1 MDEDEKMNNNL
12 LNNVADKS
20 RDMILRVLEINQ
32 YDPTAI
38 TFLSTHEITLQEVGG
53 VLAVVGFDPDIYIVI
68 LNLPVV
74 VMPIYGKILTIGDV
88 MQLLTVVSEIP
99 SAQFALEDNIVFF
112 TLCRPLYSF
121 DKEKI
126 PAIFNSMLKGTEE
139 LREDLLI
146 AVRRYYQ
153 IKTPDEWNYPDPSL
167 PNIKMTPKEMQ
178 VIYSILSRCSKT
190 VQDIFIFLMEKWYKA
205 GYIVS
210 TTPSTIVLYAP
221 YDDRTVCLAVLIPG
235 TSEGLAALQPQG
247 YVQLPIIAL
256 SWELLRRYKGL
267 PAESVDKFQNDV
279 NKISTFHVTDATAHI
294 EMSDQFGVSSAKA
307 LIKAMKALAKSVRP
321 ELVEEPTK
329 SAPVTPNNIQLTLAL
344 CSEHVQEI
352 YKILMESWSAVG
364 GVVLCPRR
372 GRIYLKMKTKAH
384 RSGKFAQIARKFN
397 LAVLAA
403 PRGKKPANI
412 EIGWGLSSSQSA
424 AYLDCIP
431 DLVARFEDT
440 ITSLPNFERKGT
452 ITYLWMDENF
462 QLDHARLI
470 ANEMIGLKKAE
481 LVTL

>member
-1 MDEDEKMNNNL
+1 MNNNL
-12 LNNVADKS
+12 LKNVPDKS
-20 RDMILRVLEINQ
+20 RDMILQVLEINQ

-38 TFLSTHEITLQEVGG
+38 AFLSIREITLQGIDG
-53 VLAVVGFDPDIYIVI
+53 VLAVVGFDPDIYIVV

-74 VMPIYGKILTIGDV
+74 VMPVYGKILTIGDV

-126 PAIFNSMLKGTEE
+126 PAIFDSILKGTEE
-139 LREDLLI
+139 LRVDLLA
-146 AVRRYYQ
+146 AVRHYYQ
-153 IKTPDEWNYPDPSL
+153 IKPPDEWSYPDPDL

-178 VIYSILSRCSKT
+178 IINSVLSRCKQN
-190 VQDIFIFLMEKWYKA
+190 VQEVFIQLMEKWYKA
-205 GYIVS
+205 GYLVS
-210 TTPSTIVLYAP
+210 TTPSTIVLDAP
-221 YDDRTVCLAVLIPG
+221 YGDRTFRLAVLIPG
-235 TSEGLAALQPQG
+235 TSEGLAALQPLG
-247 YVQLPIIAL
+247 YVQLPVIAL
-256 SWELLRRYKGL
+256 SWESLRRNKGL
-267 PAESVDKFQNDV
+267 PGEAVDGFQKAV
-279 NKISTFHVTDATAHI
+279 NKISAFHVTEASAHI
-294 EMSDQFGVSSAKA
+294 EMDDQFGVSSANA

-321 ELVEEPTK
+321 DLVEEPTS
-329 SAPVTPNNIQLTLAL
+329 SAPVTPDNIQLTLAS

-352 YKILMESWSAVG
+352 YNILIESWRAAG
-364 GVVLCPRR
+364 GTVLCSRP
-372 GRIYLKMKTKAH
+372 GRIYLRMETKAH

-412 EIGWGLSSSQSA
+412 GVGWGLSSSQSA

-431 DLVARFEDT
+431 GDVARFEET
-440 ITSLPNFERKGT
+440 VASLPNFERKGT

-462 QLDHARLI
+462 QLDHAHVI
-470 ANEMIGLKKAE
+470 SKEMIRLKKAE
-481 LVTL
+481 LATL

>member
-1 MDEDEKMNNNL
+1 
-12 LNNVADKS
+12 
-20 RDMILRVLEINQ
+20 MILQVLEINQ

-38 TFLSTHEITLQEVGG
+38 TFLSTREVTLQKVGG

-74 VMPIYGKILTIGDV
+74 VMPVYGKILTIGDV
-88 MQLLTVVSEIP
+88 MQLLTMVSEIP

-126 PAIFNSMLKGTEE
+126 PVIFNSILKGTEE
-139 LREDLLI
+139 LRVDLLA
-146 AVRRYYQ
+146 AVRHYYQ
-153 IKTPDEWNYPDPSL
+153 IKPPDEWSYPDPDL

-178 VIYSILSRCSKT
+178 IIYSILSRCKQN
-190 VQDIFIFLMEKWYKA
+190 VQEVFIQLMEKWFKA
-205 GYIVS
+205 GYLVS
-210 TTPSTIVLYAP
+210 TTPSTIVLDAP
-221 YDDRTVCLAVLIPG
+221 YGDRTFRLAVLIPG
-235 TSEGLAALQPQG
+235 TSEGLAALQPLG
-247 YVQLPIIAL
+247 YVQLPVIAL
-256 SWELLRRYKGL
+256 SWESLRRNNGL
-267 PAESVDKFQNDV
+267 PVEAVDGFQKAV
-279 NKISTFHVTDATAHI
+279 KKISAYHVTEASAHI
-294 EMSDQFGVSSAKA
+294 EMDDQFGVSSAKA

-321 ELVEEPTK
+321 DLVEEPTS
-329 SAPVTPNNIQLTLAL
+329 SAPVTPKNIQLTLAS

-352 YKILMESWSAVG
+352 YKILMESWRAAG
-364 GVVLCPRR
+364 GTVLCSRP
-372 GRIYLKMKTKAH
+372 GRIYLRMETKAH

-412 EIGWGLSSSQSA
+412 QVEWGLTSSQSA

-431 DLVARFEDT
+431 GDVARFEET
-440 ITSLPNFERKGT
+440 VASLPYFERKGT

-462 QLDHARLI
+462 QLEHAHLI
-470 ANEMIGLKKAE
+470 AKEMINLKKAE
-481 LVTL
+481 LSTL